1 MSSLGTGNT
10 SRMLS
15 YLGYDLPNFSDRR
28 NNCIEHLNHLSNV
41 LWSGS
46 YSVSISNEGAR
57 ESYACRLVRLWIS
70 DVHLIFENA
79 QWYCQLWDFFSSHF
93 CFLNAWYFYWNYL
106 TCLWTQ
112 VLKTSLSLSKS
123 TRFSGLEIVSQISY
137 ASSCLVV
144 SRHYTSTN
152 STQPV
157 CQDPLDKILRGRIRK

>member
-57 ESYACRLVRLWIS
+57 ESYACIKDFIESEQINQIFWLINNFTDLLRQCVFGSVSSL
-70 DVHLIFENA
+70 HLHKSNA
-79 QWYCQLWDFFSSHF
+79 
-93 CFLNAWYFYWNYL
+93 
-106 TCLWTQ
+106 TCVPGSLGQNPPWTNKKIGC
-112 VLKTSLSLSKS
+112 KTA
-123 TRFSGLEIVSQISY
+123 E
-137 ASSCLVV
+137 
-144 SRHYTSTN
+144 
-152 STQPV
+152 
-157 CQDPLDKILRGRIRK
+157 